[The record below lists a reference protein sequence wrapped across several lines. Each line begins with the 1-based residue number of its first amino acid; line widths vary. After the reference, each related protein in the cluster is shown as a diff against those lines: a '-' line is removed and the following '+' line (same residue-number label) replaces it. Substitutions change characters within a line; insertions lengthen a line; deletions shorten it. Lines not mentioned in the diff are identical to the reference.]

1 MDWERRGLIG
11 RGGCGLGEEG
21 VDWERWVWSGREE
34 LEEGMNIDILMG
46 FNKMT
51 TWAERTL
58 VRISQDLLV
67 FQDGRDIQ
75 LDSIDSLRFQLELVL
90 RDLFMQVKQ
99 TNKNFT
105 CMITITILKGNH

>member
-1 MDWERRGLIG
+1 MGEEGTDWERRVWEDLDWG
-11 RGGCGLGEEG
+11 R
-21 VDWERWVWSGREE
+21 RVWSGREE